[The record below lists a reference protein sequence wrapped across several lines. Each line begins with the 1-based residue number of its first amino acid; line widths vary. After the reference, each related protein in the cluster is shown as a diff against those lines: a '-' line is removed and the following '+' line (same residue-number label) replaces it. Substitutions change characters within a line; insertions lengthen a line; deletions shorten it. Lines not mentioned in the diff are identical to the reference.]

1 MEVTYK
7 KNQLSIIFEVKNDQK
22 DNILPKLIQNTFYG
36 SKLLH
41 SGYMTRNAGGAEK
54 LWGE

>member
-7 KNQLSIIFEVKNDQK
+7 KKQSSIIFEVKNDQK
-22 DNILPKLIQNTFYG
+22 DNILPQLIQNTFYG
-36 SKLLH
+36 SNLLH

-54 LWGE
+54 M